1 MYVIL
6 GNVMVYEIRVDNYGG
21 KKLHNSTALAT
32 VEFKILSVKRT
43 LTTQVTVICITPTA
57 AAPCQSNNAN
67 IHFPSYCANKPFFKA
82 FSFVSYHFMA
92 ASYFLDIFLKQIMP
106 LKVIRTKWWGHSLV

>member
-1 MYVIL
+1 MIL

-57 AAPCQSNNAN
+57 AAPCQSNNIVQIN
-67 IHFPSYCANKPFFKA
+67 L
-82 FSFVSYHFMA
+82 FSKCFHLLVIISWLQA
-92 ASYFLDIFLKQIMP
+92 IF
-106 LKVIRTKWWGHSLV
+106 